1 MNRPG
6 SSAATL
12 DADTRHPSPHVNSRD
27 KKHSPPEGQQ
37 DPRRGTK
44 PATTRCRPASPRLNP
59 ATAGRAGGTA
69 GPNPALLT
77 CTEPHDAGPRRRP
90 LPHPA
95 AGSASAL
102 PELPLQQP
110 PRPPGTG
117 RVSLPFPSASNMAAA
132 LRSLPPSSARAS
144 GTPTVVERRRSAS
157 SAMETVSRRPFKEA
171 EPAREPLELSLR
183 LCADGAGEQG
193 DAAAARCP
201 WEMGQSTVVSA
212 LLARCLA
219 AGAVTQETL
228 DLNCRPP
235 LCSVK
240 FAEMERMANMR
251 AEINEMKLKTE
262 ILQLEKEAADITH
275 PFYLGKKCEIM
286 QDMNRHLEAILKE
299 ERALRK
305 RLMKPRC
312 QESLP
317 IEATFHKDIVE
328 LLTEAVT
335 FIGKLESHLQTIRS
349 IPQIPNMVNNMETA
363 LTKTE
368 LLVIELEELTE
379 HILKWRELQRTS
391 NVICS
396 TAELDFGLSV
406 T

>member
-1 MNRPG
+1 MG
-6 SSAATL
+6 LQAEGLAAGL
-12 DADTRHPSPHVNSRD
+12 WPEASNDPLQARL
-27 KKHSPPEGQQ
+27 SPPQ
-37 DPRRGTK
+37 PCHRRTRQGRSRIQ
-44 PATTRCRPASPRLNP
+44 PGPPYLCRAARCRPAAGTVPRAP
-59 ATAGRAGGTA
+59 
-69 GPNPALLT
+69 P
-77 CTEPHDAGPRRRP
+77 
-90 LPHPA
+90 
-95 AGSASAL
+95 
-102 PELPLQQP
+102 QP
-110 PRPPGTG
+110 FQSCRSYSSHWPPGTG
-117 RVSLPFPSASNMAAA
+117 RTPVPFPSAPNMAAA

-144 GTPTVVERRRSAS
+144 GTPSMVERWRSAS
-157 SAMETVSRRPFKEA
+157 SAMETVSPWPCKEA

-183 LCADGAGEQG
+183 LCADGAEERGAAGEQG
-193 DAAAARCP
+193 GAAAARCS

-212 LLARCLA
+212 LLERCLA

-235 LCSVK
+235 PCLVK
-240 FAEMERMANMR
+240 FTEMERMANMR

-286 QDMNRHLEAILKE
+286 QDMNRHLEAVLKE

-305 RLMKPRC
+305 RLLKPRC
-312 QESLP
+312 RESLP

-335 FIGKLESHLQTIRS
+335 FIEKLESHLQTIRS
-349 IPQIPNMVNNMETA
+349 NPQIPNMVNNMETA

-368 LLVIELEELTE
+368 LLVIELGELTE
-379 HILKWRELQRTS
+379 NILKWRELQRTS
-391 NVICS
+391 NIICS